1 MAVDRSRI
9 PGLGPERP
17 FTFPEIRRSALANGV
32 RVCTVEH
39 RAVPLIA
46 VLALVPAGAS
56 SDPPDRPGLAAITGD
71 MLDEGSGDRSALE
84 VHEALGRIGAQL
96 DLDVGHDATVLGL
109 TTLERY
115 M

>member
-71 MLDEGSGDRSALE
+71 MCSRGMLNAPSGWPCWNS
-84 VHEALGRIGAQL
+84 GI
-96 DLDVGHDATVLGL
+96 
-109 TTLERY
+109 ERTSR
-115 M
+115 